1 MVPPSVTAP
10 ASIFG
15 IGAAGIGLLPAQTG
29 PTSREFEQ
37 TVTGEGDNNVPR
49 TAAQI
54 AAERHIL
61 GRDVNDRSTIDGGT
75 LAAGK
80 LRRLAE
86 QDAAARRLDVQP
98 AAAAD
103 MPGDA
108 NRSVG
113 SVELHGTLTA
123 HIAGENDLFCLQTRG
138 VELAGFLHAVDLE
151 CLHLA
156 AQTDRHVADDRTI
169 TIVRPC

>member
-1 MVPPSVTAP
+1 M
-10 ASIFG
+10 
-15 IGAAGIGLLPAQTG
+15 
-29 PTSREFEQ
+29 
-37 TVTGEGDNNVPR
+37 
-49 TAAQI
+49 
-54 AAERHIL
+54 
-61 GRDVNDRSTIDGGT
+61 NDRSTIDGGT

-113 SVELHGTLTA
+113 SVELHGALTA

-156 AQTDRHVADDRTI
+156 AQTDRHVADDRLKGI
-169 TIVRPC
+169 FAVGPIELALIAFEYLHARRRFRFLGDDGDRLRPLAG